1 MHKKDLLE
9 YAINS
14 KLNSYSPYSSFS
26 VGAAVMT
33 EDGSIFQGTN
43 IENASYG
50 LSVCAERI
58 AIFNAISAGHKK
70 IKSIAVSCPESKN
83 KNSLVP
89 CGACLQVMS
98 EFGSEEMTIIVDKLG
113 EFELK
118 SLLKL
123 PFSLYT

>member
-1 MHKKDLLE
+1 MDKKNLLNC
-9 YAINS
+9 AINS
-14 KLNSYSPYSSFS
+14 KQYSYSPYSSFS

-33 EDGSIFQGTN
+33 EDGSIFKGTN

-50 LSVCAERI
+50 LSICAERI

-70 IKSIAVSCPESKN
+70 IKSIAVSCPKSKN
-83 KNSLVP
+83 KNSLMP

-98 EFGSEEMTIIVDKLG
+98 EFGSEEMTIIVDNVG

-123 PFSLYT
+123 PFKL